1 LRLRQRLSRS
11 IVAFLII
18 WGAASGLTC
27 VLLIAGRSPGFER
40 WLDVTSNPIAA
51 DAIVCVGGGTMNHD
65 LPTADGWQRI
75 HTSVQLFADG
85 YAPLVVFTGRGNSKV
100 SEAELYA
107 DAAKWLGLPAPVIG
121 LDPLP
126 ASTAEHPNALLKS
139 MAGRITQH
147 SRLLLVTSNLHSRR
161 VLMTFRRSGFT
172 NVTVVGEYVAKAALP
187 QTTRRPASALPA
199 FKRDSKNY
207 TDPLFRLAQGSN
219 VLFTALRE
227 WAALAVYRV
236 RGLV

>member
-1 LRLRQRLSRS
+1 LRLGRWLGRS
-11 IVAFLII
+11 IVALLVV

-27 VLLIAGRSPGFER
+27 LLLISGRSPGFDR
-40 WLDVTSNPIAA
+40 WLNVATSPIPA
-51 DAIVCVGGGTMNHD
+51 DAIVCIGGGTMNHD

-75 HTSVQLFADG
+75 HASVQLFADG
-85 YAPLVVFTGRGNSKV
+85 YAPVVVFTGRGNSKV

-107 DAAKWLGLPAPVIG
+107 DAARWLGLPAPAIA

-126 ASTAEHPNALLKS
+126 ASTAEHPDALLKS

-147 SRLLLVTSNLHSRR
+147 SRLLLVTSSLHSRR
-161 VLMTFRRSGFT
+161 VLMTFRRRGFT
-172 NVTVVGEYVAKAALP
+172 NVTIVSDYVAKNALP
-187 QTTRRPASALPA
+187 QAMRRPASALPA
-199 FKRDSKNY
+199 FKSDSKDY
-207 TDPLFRLAQGSN
+207 GDPLFRLAQGSS

-227 WAALAVYRV
+227 WAALAVYRA